1 MPKGTV
7 TLSKRRGGSV
17 PMPVLQAQAK
27 AGPLDV
33 TLTNTGQLL
42 GIVAESD
49 DDFWELA
56 FDTNVRVHFAENPT
70 VTATSG
76 RLLCAGIPYTYAA
89 KEGQKIAVILA

>member
-17 PMPVLQAQAK
+17 PMPVLQATAK

-33 TLTNTGQLL
+33 TPTASSQTL
-42 GIVAESD
+42 GIVAGSD
-49 DDFWELA
+49 DDIWELA

-89 KEGQKIAVILA
+89 SNGQKIAVILA